1 MRGDPTIGP
10 TEGETRPMMKDL
22 IKQYLDQGISRR
34 QLMQGLSAI
43 GLSTVAARAVEQSLA
58 PVSPE
63 QSKTITVYLGSQFG
77 SK

>member
-1 MRGDPTIGP
+1 
-10 TEGETRPMMKDL
+10 
-22 IKQYLDQGISRR
+22 
-34 QLMQGLSAI
+34 MQGLSAI